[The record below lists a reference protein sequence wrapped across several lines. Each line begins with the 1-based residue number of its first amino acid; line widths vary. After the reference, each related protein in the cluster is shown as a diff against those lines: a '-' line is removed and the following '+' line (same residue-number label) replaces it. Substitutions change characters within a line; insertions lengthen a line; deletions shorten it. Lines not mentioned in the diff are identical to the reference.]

1 MKVEERSVKK
11 LDVKAALEFIEQ
23 AQKAGRSLD
32 EAFSDYLA
40 TRGFSRP
47 EDNEAFMQKFR
58 EENRELTERMMA
70 NLEKIRKI
78 ARAAQKKYAGV

>member
-1 MKVEERSVKK
+1 MKAKVQK
-11 LDVKAALEFIEQ
+11 LDVKAALEYIEK
-23 AQKAGRSLD
+23 AKKAGRSLD

-47 EDNEAFMQKFR
+47 EEEEAFMQKFR
-58 EENRELTERMMA
+58 KENRELTERMMA
-70 NLEKIRKI
+70 NLEEIRRI

>member
-1 MKVEERSVKK
+1 MKAGERPLQK
-11 LDVKAALEFIEQ
+11 LDVGAALKFIEE

-40 TRGFSRP
+40 ARGFSRP
-47 EDNEAFMQKFR
+47 EDNEAFMRQFR
-58 EENRELTERMMA
+58 EENRELTERIMA

-78 ARAAQKKYAGV
+78 ARAAQKKYAAA